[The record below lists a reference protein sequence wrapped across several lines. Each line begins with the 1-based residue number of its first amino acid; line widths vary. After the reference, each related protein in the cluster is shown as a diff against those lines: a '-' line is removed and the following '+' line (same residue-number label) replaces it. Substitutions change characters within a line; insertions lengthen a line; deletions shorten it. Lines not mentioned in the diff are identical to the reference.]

1 MIQYLKNDS
10 RGELFTP
17 SFSGIPWQADLL
29 TLAGCKEIS
38 GIKGVQYF
46 KGKQYALIR
55 YTIGDDGQRIVVG
68 VLCWNTLTGIVESI
82 AVAPD
87 YRRQKIAQNLL
98 AVCRAFI
105 CKRLKCGDN
114 LTADGRALALA
125 CKMLV
130 P

>member
-1 MIQYLKNDS
+1 MEYLKNDS
-10 RGELFTP
+10 RGDLFG
-17 SFSGIPWQADLL
+17 SSLSGIHWQSDLL
-29 TLAGCKEIS
+29 TLAGCKAIS

-46 KGKQYALIR
+46 KGKRYALIR
-55 YTIGDDGQRIVVG
+55 YTIGDDGQRFVVG

-82 AVAPD
+82 AVTPD

-114 LTADGRALALA
+114 LTAEGRALALA
-125 CKMLV
+125 CKLLV
-130 P
+130 

>member
-1 MIQYLKNDS
+1 MEYLNNDS
-10 RGELFTP
+10 RGDLFAT
-17 SFSGIPWQADLL
+17 SFSGIRWQADRL
-29 TLAGCKEIS
+29 TLAGCKAIS

-46 KGKQYALIR
+46 KGKQYALLR

-68 VLCWNTLTGIVESI
+68 VLCWNTLTGVVESI
-82 AVAPD
+82 AVHPD

-105 CKRLKCGDN
+105 YKRLKCGDN
-114 LTADGRALALA
+114 LTAEGRALALS

-130 P
+130 

>member
-1 MIQYLKNDS
+1 MSQYLKNDS
-10 RGELFTP
+10 RGDLFTP
-17 SFSGIPWQADLL
+17 AFSGIHWQADLL
-29 TLAGCKEIS
+29 TLAGCKSIS

-68 VLCWNTLTGIVESI
+68 VLCWNTLTGIVESV
-82 AVAPD
+82 AVHPD

-105 CKRLKCGDN
+105 CKRLKCGEN
-114 LTADGRALALA
+114 MTMEGQALAIS
-125 CKMLV
+125 CGMLV
-130 P
+130 

>member
-1 MIQYLKNDS
+1 MEYINNDS
-10 RGELFTP
+10 RGDLFTP
-17 SFSGIPWQADLL
+17 AFSGIHWQADRL
-29 TLAGCKEIS
+29 TLAGCKGIS

-46 KGKQYALIR
+46 KGRQYAALR
-55 YTIGDDGQRIVVG
+55 YIVEKDGLRFVAG
-68 VLCWNTLTGIVESI
+68 VLCWNTLTGVVESV
-82 AVAPD
+82 AVAPG

-114 LTADGRALALA
+114 LTAEGRALALA

-130 P
+130 